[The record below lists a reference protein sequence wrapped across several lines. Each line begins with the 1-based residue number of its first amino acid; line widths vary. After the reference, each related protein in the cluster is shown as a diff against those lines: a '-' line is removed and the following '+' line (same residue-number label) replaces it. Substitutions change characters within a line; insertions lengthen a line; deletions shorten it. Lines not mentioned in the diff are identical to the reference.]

1 MVNILCLETATNIC
15 SVALFSGNE
24 LLGYQEYHLEK
35 SHSNLIPVIIDSTV
49 RNASMDKA
57 DLQGVAVS
65 HGPGSYTGLRIGVSA
80 AKGLCFALNI
90 PLISVDTLQLMA
102 VEVNKINFSSALLCP
117 MIDARRMEVYASLV
131 NRKNEVVREP
141 TPYVIDETSFLKE
154 LDEGEVWFFGNG
166 AAKCRAVLG
175 SHPNARFIDEVHPTA
190 RAMGALAFPAYQSA
204 AFQDVAYFEPFYL
217 KDFRLTK
224 PKSQL

>member
-1 MVNILCLETATNIC
+1 MVNILCLETATNVC
-15 SVALFSGNE
+15 SVALFSDNQ

-35 SHSNLIPVIIDSTV
+35 SHSNLIPDIIDSTI
-49 RNASMDKA
+49 RNVSIDKA
-57 DLQGVAVS
+57 DLHAIAVS
-65 HGPGSYTGLRIGVSA
+65 QGPGSYTGLRIGVSA

-102 VEVNKINFSSALLCP
+102 VEVNKTNFIGALLCP

-131 NRKNEVVREP
+131 NSNNEVVMGP
-141 TPYVIDETSFLKE
+141 TPYIIAETSFSKE
-154 LDEGEVWFFGNG
+154 MDAGKVWFFGNG
-166 AAKCRAVLG
+166 AAKCRSIFG
-175 SHPNARFIDEVHPTA
+175 THPNAHFIGDVHPTA
-190 RAMGALAFPAYQSA
+190 QAMGSLAFKAYQSGV
-204 AFQDVAYFEPFYL
+204 FQDVAYFEPFYL